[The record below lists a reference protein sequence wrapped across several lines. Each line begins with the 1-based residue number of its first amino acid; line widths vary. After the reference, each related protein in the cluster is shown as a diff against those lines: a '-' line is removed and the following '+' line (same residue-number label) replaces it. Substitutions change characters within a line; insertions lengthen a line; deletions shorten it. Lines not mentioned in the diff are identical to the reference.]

1 MLQSISTF
9 QLAAAE
15 SEEEEEAVEAEAESE
30 SEAEAEAEAEKPG
43 NVSKT
48 EPACP
53 RVRQPACQSQKV
65 APPR

>member
-15 SEEEEEAVEAEAESE
+15 SEEEEEAVEAESE

-53 RVRQPACQSQKV
+53 LVRQPACQSQKV